1 MPAPAVNSKGVKM
14 AKTLN
19 LIRVFC
25 FIVVLVGAGVVAA
38 FSQPDILSARLGV
51 SIDSGEQPVRARG
64 QEKIKPGDRL
74 RIYVQTE
81 EACHVYV
88 VHTDRKKATLLG
100 VFDATK
106 PGVKLVLPSPS
117 EFYQVDGKSPIEVFT
132 IICSTVELND
142 IPALFTSKAAYESW
156 APMEEKLLKQGKID
170 LSEKPE
176 KPPPIAG
183 NVRELTC
190 SNRDE
195 SFIRGLPIYSG
206 NTIIV
211 KRYEFNVKK

>member
-1 MPAPAVNSKGVKM
+1 M

-19 LIRVFC
+19 LIRTFC
-25 FIVVLVGAGVVAA
+25 IMAVLLAAGVAA
-38 FSQPDILSARLGV
+38 VFSQPNMLSARIGIL
-51 SIDSGEQPVRARG
+51 IDSGNQPIRARG
-64 QEKIKPGDRL
+64 QERIKPGDRI
-74 RIYVQTE
+74 RIYIQP
-81 EACHVYV
+81 EAACNVYV

-100 VFDATK
+100 AFDATK

-117 EFYQVDGKSPIEVFT
+117 EFYQVDGKSPIEVVT

-176 KPPPIAG
+176 KPSPIAG
-183 NVRELTC
+183 NVRELTG